1 MARYSFE
8 QETRMKRAPVTLLV
22 ALLVTFLA
30 ACASKEERPVVSTK
44 DDTKKFDKNVN
55 FNGTSGEK
63 MGVRDDQVVIQKR
76 SYLESELARL
86 ASQTS
91 DLQET
96 IYGKSRQEAGGLWDE
111 LRRCR
116 QKLAD
121 PRLGG
126 TGQPDAQEKWEN
138 IVDNSDDMKYVVDKY
153 NTVMSVNEEEV
164 SQRLVRFRKY
174 KAVLSDK
181 YDSYKDKLES
191 CQNRYRT
198 ALIQHGLNPNDTEAT
213 GEWIDGPNGYRVWK
227 MRRPTTDDPEELAK
241 RKQSTN

>member
-1 MARYSFE
+1 
-8 QETRMKRAPVTLLV
+8 MKRA
-22 ALLVTFLA
+22 AFLFA
-30 ACASKEERPVVSTK
+30 VVVLSACASKDVPVVSTK

-55 FNGTSGEK
+55 FNGGSGEK

-76 SYLESELARL
+76 GYLETELARM

-91 DLQET
+91 DLQDA
-96 IYGKSRQEAGGLWDE
+96 IYGKSRQEAGGLWEE

-116 QKLAD
+116 QRLSD

-138 IVDNSDDMKYVVDKY
+138 VISNDDDMKYVVDKY
-153 NTVMSVNEEEV
+153 NTVVSVNEEEV

-174 KAVLSDK
+174 KAVLGDK

-198 ALIQHGLNPNDTEAT
+198 ALINHGLNPNDTEAN
-213 GEWIDGPNGYRVWK
+213 GEWVEGPNGYKVWK
-227 MRRPTTDDPEELAK
+227 MRRPASDDPEELSR
-241 RKQSTN
+241 RKQTTNN